1 MNPTPTSSRRRGV
14 AAFGALAL
22 SVTGAAAALPAVAA
36 PTPAEA
42 TVTDA
47 TLTWGV
53 KESFRNYL
61 TGPIARGH
69 ITTLG
74 STSGEG
80 PFTWSNGSGG
90 AADDGSA
97 AEVSFG
103 EGNGVHFQ
111 GHEMDGGYALDLAF
125 TNPRVV
131 ITSPGSGELR
141 MDVKGREFAGTT
153 TVGDEYVLT
162 NVLLA
167 ELELSDPE
175 VSEDELEWTGVSA
188 TLTEQGK
195 EAFGGFYEAG
205 EALDPIDLT
214 LELAPAVDERETA
227 VTVTGA
233 TAEEGLTVQVA
244 GENYLDLPTPTSGS
258 DPAGVYAALIDA
270 NSVAHDDVSNDTA
283 LAVEFIPGGDEAW
296 SQIADGAWS
305 TDLNVAA
312 ADLDAD
318 MDLEVSTLR

>member
-1 MNPTPTSSRRRGV
+1 MNPSPTGARRRGV
-14 AAFGALAL
+14 AALATLAL
-22 SVTGAAAALPAVAA
+22 SVTGAVTAVPAVAA
-36 PTPAEA
+36 PSPVDA

-47 TLTWGV
+47 SLTWGV

-61 TGPIARGH
+61 TGPIAGGQV
-69 ITTLG
+69 TTLG
-74 STSGEG
+74 STSGTG
-80 PFTWSNGSGG
+80 PFTWTGGSGE
-90 AADDGSA
+90 AVDDGSA
-97 AEVSFG
+97 ADVGFG

-111 GHEMDGGYALDLAF
+111 GHEMEGGYALDLAF

-162 NVLLA
+162 NVPLA

-188 TLTEQGK
+188 TLTEQGQ
-195 EAFGGFYEAG
+195 EAFGGFYQPG

-270 NSVAHDDVSNDTA
+270 N
-283 LAVEFIPGGDEAW
+283 
-296 SQIADGAWS
+296 
-305 TDLNVAA
+305 
-312 ADLDAD
+312 
-318 MDLEVSTLR
+318 